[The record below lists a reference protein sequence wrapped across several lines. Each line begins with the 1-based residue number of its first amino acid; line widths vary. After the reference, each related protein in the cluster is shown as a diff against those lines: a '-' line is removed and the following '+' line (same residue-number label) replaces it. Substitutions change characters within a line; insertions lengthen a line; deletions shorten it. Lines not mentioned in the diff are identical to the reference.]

1 MCISSFCG
9 LQIAKFSSLAPSA
22 LAICSIA
29 RVISKLSG
37 GGCTYGLNH
46 GFGARRKKT
55 YGLGIK
61 DFEISEK
68 KTYGLGIEEFENFEK
83 ITYGIAI
90 KGSEA

>member
-1 MCISSFCG
+1 MRSEVG
-9 LQIAKFSSLAPSA
+9 NVKGE
-22 LAICSIA
+22 
-29 RVISKLSG
+29 G
-37 GGCTYGLNH
+37 GTYGLNL
-46 GFGARRKKT
+46 GFGEKKT

-68 KTYGLGIEEFENFEK
+68 KTYGLGIKEFENFEK